1 MSGDHF
7 CTKRYSGYVL
17 RFTWK
22 EASLRIRFSFVLV
35 EYVTKSDFAIC
46 VCFPEKFRA
55 TDIYLLFQL
64 LPKLVSREMLK
75 VKSNY

>member
-22 EASLRIRFSFVLV
+22 EASLTIRISFLYVD
-35 EYVTKSDFAIC
+35 YVTKSDFAIFF
-46 VCFPEKFRA
+46 CFPEKIRA
-55 TDIYLLFQL
+55 TDIYLLFPL
-64 LPKLVSREMLK
+64 LPKLV
-75 VKSNY
+75 

>member
-22 EASLRIRFSFVLV
+22 EASLGIRISFVSV

-64 LPKLVSREMLK
+64 LPKLVSREMLN

>member
-17 RFTWK
+17 GFTWK
-22 EASLRIRFSFVLV
+22 EASLGIRISFVSV

-64 LPKLVSREMLK
+64 LPKLVSRK
-75 VKSNY
+75 C

>member
-1 MSGDHF
+1 MEIIF
-7 CTKRYSGYVL
+7 VQKRYSGYVL

-22 EASLRIRFSFVLV
+22 EASLGIRISFVSV

-55 TDIYLLFQL
+55 SDIYLLFQL
-64 LPKLVSREMLK
+64 LPESVSREMLN

>member
-1 MSGDHF
+1 MEIIF
-7 CTKRYSGYVL
+7 VQKRYSGYVL

-22 EASLRIRFSFVLV
+22 EASLGIRISFVLV

-64 LPKLVSREMLK
+64 LPKLVSREMLN

>member
-1 MSGDHF
+1 MEIIF
-7 CTKRYSGYVL
+7 VQKRYSGYVL

-22 EASLRIRFSFVLV
+22 EASLGIRISFVLV

-64 LPKLVSREMLK
+64 LPKLVSRK
-75 VKSNY
+75 C